1 MNTKNKQRAKLA
13 LTELEKEMEVLS
25 KEEASACKGGIG
37 QYDNDCF
44 WRCVAYFKL
53 GGTITEA
60 MAEPFARGFFMW
72 CNGWSESQADE
83 YLKKNGAGMTTDLL
97 RDFRIY
103 AMEKGMNPIS
113 GNYGP
118 PYIADFN
125 TCDVSSYE
133 CNGYRHAVIVESVL
147 PDGSLII
154 VDPQNRNTKTVI
166 PKEEA
171 QKFRTLSY

>member
-1 MNTKNKQRAKLA
+1 MD
-13 LTELEKEMEVLS
+13 
-25 KEEASACKGGIG
+25 
-37 QYDNDCF
+37 YPDDCF

-53 GGTITEA
+53 GGGIITEA
-60 MAEPFARGFFMW
+60 DAEPFARGFFMW
-72 CNGWSESQADE
+72 KYQWSEEQAHE
-83 YLKKNGAGMTTDLL
+83 YLKQNGAGMTTELL
-97 RDFRIY
+97 QDFPKY
-103 AMEKGMNPIS
+103 ALEKGMLPIS
-113 GNYGP
+113 GNYGH
-118 PYIADFN
+118 PYIGDFN

-154 VDPQNRNTKTVI
+154 VDPQNGNDRTVI